1 MSDPSCVLIST
12 SQFDG
17 FRFVTVVGTPTSKEP
32 ALKFSTF
39 ASGSGWV
46 WTTQSYRLAGITF
59 HSSAPQQLDNGPL
72 VGRRDAVRPDA
83 NDPHPITHTLDG
95 KDRTRDADDVDD
107 NS

>member
-1 MSDPSCVLIST
+1 MNSPPALTGNEMSDPSCVLIST

-46 WTTQSYRLAGITF
+46 SQQPQSYRLAGITF
-59 HSSAPQQLDNGPL
+59 
-72 VGRRDAVRPDA
+72 V
-83 NDPHPITHTLDG
+83 
-95 KDRTRDADDVDD
+95 
-107 NS
+107 